1 MPRVLSKMPFG
12 NVPMSQREHIG
23 NRQAATAKLRI
34 VIRRLEKTLGIPIRK
49 SAKELPDPLDMLVA
63 TILSQNTNDSNSY
76 RAFVHLKKRF
86 PEYGDIL
93 NTSRRSLEA
102 VIRSG
107 GMARQK
113 SGRIRELLKTILKKQ
128 GSLSL
133 NYLKR
138 MSDTEVLDELTS
150 YNGVGVK
157 TAACVLLF
165 AMGRDAFPVDTH
177 VHRVLNRVGIIKT
190 NIPEKTF
197 YSIGNLIPRG
207 KAYSFHTNCIRFG
220 RSVCKSQRPLCML
233 CPLIDICVYDKKF
246 IKGGSTAKMPLRN
259 PKKGDF
265 MLLDNV

>member
-12 NVPMSQREHIG
+12 NVPVSKGNHIE
-23 NRQAATAKLRI
+23 NRRAAATKLRI
-34 VIRRLEKTLGIPIRK
+34 VIRRLENTLGIPNRK
-49 SAKELPDPLDMLVA
+49 SEKELPNPLDMLVA
-63 TILSQNTNDSNSY
+63 TILSQNTSDTNSY
-76 RAFVHLKKRF
+76 RAFVNLKNRF
-86 PEYGDIL
+86 PEYSDIL
-93 NTSRRSLEA
+93 DAPRRSLEA

-113 SGRIRELLKTILKKQ
+113 SGRIRELLKTILKNH

-138 MSDTEVLDELTS
+138 MSDTEVLDQLTS

-177 VHRVLNRVGIIKT
+177 IHRVLNRIGVIHT
-190 NIPEKTF
+190 NTPEKTF
-197 YSIGNLIPRG
+197 YTIGNLIPRG

-220 RSVCKSQRPLCML
+220 RSVCKSQRPLCMV
-233 CPLIDICVYDKKF
+233 CPLIDICEYDKKF
-246 IKGGSTAKMPLRN
+246 IKGGSTANMPLRN
-259 PKKGDF
+259 PKKRDF